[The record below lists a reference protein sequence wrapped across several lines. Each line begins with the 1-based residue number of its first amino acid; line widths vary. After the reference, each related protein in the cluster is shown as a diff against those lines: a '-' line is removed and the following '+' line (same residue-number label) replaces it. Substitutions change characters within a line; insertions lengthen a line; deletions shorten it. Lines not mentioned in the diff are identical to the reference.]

1 MKNIL
6 IDNSRLNKSYFNTTA
21 FDKTYYEKTLIWQ
34 NAIPV
39 GKPTNLSPSGTY
51 SGSVIDNGYAAP
63 PGVDVTGDTS
73 GTNAGTYSATYTPD
87 SEHVWSDTEGREP
100 VTITLTIARAS
111 AGAKPSTSVSKTY
124 NGSAQNNGYTTPA
137 GVNMTGS
144 ASGTNAGTYTATY
157 TPDGNHKWSDNTTAA
172 VTVTMTIGRA
182 SVGAKPATA
191 ITKSYTGSSQ
201 NNGYTKPTGVNMTG
215 SASGTNGGTY
225 SATYTPDSNH
235 KWSDGTYTS
244 VTRVLTIQYVWNK
257 FNAVL
262 TYAQKSQAIASGG
275 VVTTVPN
282 WNYYLTRTSAGFSAT
297 FNAST
302 GKYSLTPSNYW
313 FGSEK
318 MSDVELPTYYT
329 TYNTVIFFSP
339 TKVSTG
345 SGHKETQTT
354 AEYITGTKANT
365 QLNFLANGTF
375 TTRSAMG
382 TTTYENTKYTVTSS
396 YSKGS
401 TSYGTVANTTNSS
414 AYPANGRHSD
424 GYWYV
429 KTW

>member
-39 GKPTNLSPSGTY
+39 DKPTNLSPSGTY

-201 NNGYTKPTGVNMTG
+201 NNGYTTPTGVNMTG

-235 KWSDGTYTS
+235 KWSDGTYTA

-262 TYAQKSQAIASGG
+262 SYAQSTSTINTNKA
-275 VVTTVPN
+275 TVLTAPST
-282 WNYYLTRTSAGFSAT
+282 NYYYVQTHTGGSPTRT
-297 FNAST
+297 FNATT
-302 GKYSLTPSNYW
+302 GLYSITPSDYW
-313 FGSEK
+313 NVSQKLGGGNS
-318 MSDVELPTYYT
+318 
-329 TYNTVIFFSP
+329 YNTSTAAYFARSSAI
-339 TKVSTG
+339 TTG
-345 SGHKETQTT
+345 SGHKETYTT
-354 AEYITGTKANT
+354 SEYAYGDSNSGTYLPSGVAQIQYNT
-365 QLNFLANGTF
+365 YISSLSKT
-375 TTRSAMG
+375 
-382 TTTYENTKYTVTSS
+382 TKYSTTSS